1 VGSKTW
7 RSYFLALLA
16 EASSQ
21 AAQPETG
28 LTVLADACPLVA
40 ETEARWWEAE
50 LYRLRE
56 VLLCQLSRPE
66 MSQAEVCFQQ
76 ALDVARRQQ
85 ARALEFRAEPRSA
98 LGGSREADSGPTAAG
113 RDIQLVHEGFDTPDL
128 QEATALL
135 EECT

>member
-1 VGSKTW
+1 MQEDVAAGVTQLHQGLAVQEVVGPKTG

-40 ETEARWWEAE
+40 ETEARWWEAT

-56 VLLCQLSRPE
+56 ELLRQLPRPE
-66 MSQAEVCFQQ
+66 VSQAEACFQQ
-76 ALDVARRQQ
+76 TLDVACRRQ
-85 ARALEFRAEPRSA
+85 AKALELRAA
-98 LGGSREADSGPTAAG
+98 LSLARLCQGQGKRAAA
-113 RDIQLVHEGFDTPDL
+113 RQLL
-128 QEATALL
+128 
-135 EECT
+135 